1 LLLPEVECSLTPFF
15 PHWQNVR
22 VIGRDGTLWRG
33 DWASTFSWLRRGQAF
48 SRLPGGPLLDEAFD
62 RVLPTKIIT
71 GCNLLDFQARVHGGL
86 VIGWIHK
93 PVATVVERGY
103 GDGRIVVSTFRLF
116 RDPPG
121 ADPTATVLLDSLI
134 ELALAE
140 GTAAARDRQQ
150 VFSELA

>member
-1 LLLPEVECSLTPFF
+1 
-15 PHWQNVR
+15 
-22 VIGRDGTLWRG
+22 
-33 DWASTFSWLRRGQAF
+33 
-48 SRLPGGPLLDEAFD
+48 
-62 RVLPTKIIT
+62 
-71 GCNLLDFQARVHGGL
+71 VHGGL

-150 VFSELA
+150 VLSELA